1 MIDKDDIAS
10 WLDSQSDF
18 ALEMKVFSLTTS
30 LGFEAEHGGTYS
42 DPVTDRPRQ
51 FDIRSVGRNENRSIK
66 LAIECKSLSTE
77 FPLVIQRVP
86 RTEKES
92 FHDVMYAYEPD
103 SGPMG
108 MPNVFDNSKILR
120 TPTGSPLYPIAQPV
134 GKSSNQIGKK
144 NDKLFANDKEVYDK
158 WAQAISSAH
167 DLVDDSVYERERLG
181 FSDSFSVIFPVLIVP
196 DDCLWCVD
204 YDKEGKRLAEP
215 KVTNETSFYISK
227 EYWKKGQMHAAY
239 TASHLHIMTFSGY
252 KHFTGKIASNI
263 RFWAEVYPPNNLA
276 EKE

>member
-1 MIDKDDIAS
+1 
-10 WLDSQSDF
+10 
-18 ALEMKVFSLTTS
+18 
-30 LGFEAEHGGTYS
+30 
-42 DPVTDRPRQ
+42 
-51 FDIRSVGRNENRSIK
+51 
-66 LAIECKSLSTE
+66 
-77 FPLVIQRVP
+77 
-86 RTEKES
+86 
-92 FHDVMYAYEPD
+92 MYAYEPD

-167 DLVDDSVYERERLG
+167 VLVDDSVYERERLG